1 MKLTINWTKFAESLA
16 PLNPYGPFFASDGSI
31 YGCDGR
37 LLVGP
42 RDGSATPAVG
52 HTVTEPAAA
61 RTARAPIGQP
71 AFRYALKHVAWR
83 TPCNQAQRALPLFPE
98 LASLT

>member
-1 MKLTINWTKFAESLA
+1 MCSTPDRPAQVLKPTETVMKLTINWTKFAESLA

-42 RDGSATPAVG
+42 RDGSAAPVVGSAIG

-61 RTARAPIGQP
+61 STARAPIGQP
-71 AFRYALKHVAWR
+71 AYV
-83 TPCNQAQRALPLFPE
+83 
-98 LASLT
+98 

>member
-1 MKLTINWTKFAESLA
+1 MCATPDRPAEILKPTETVMKLTINWTKLAESLA

-42 RDGSATPAVG
+42 RDGSAAPAVG

-71 AFRYALKHVAWR
+71 AFA
-83 TPCNQAQRALPLFPE
+83 
-98 LASLT
+98 

>member
-71 AFRYALKHVAWR
+71 AFA
-83 TPCNQAQRALPLFPE
+83 
-98 LASLT
+98 